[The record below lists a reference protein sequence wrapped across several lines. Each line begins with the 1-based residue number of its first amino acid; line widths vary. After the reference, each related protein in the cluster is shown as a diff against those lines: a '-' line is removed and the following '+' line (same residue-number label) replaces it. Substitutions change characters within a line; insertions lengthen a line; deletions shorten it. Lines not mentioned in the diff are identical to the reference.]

1 MNDSFEK
8 LKTLLA
14 KNGYGKIIETL
25 DKEQVI
31 DMIKDEILDDDIN
44 LSKPFETNKQLIYN
58 KFYDRN
64 FPISIYNVFSEDD
77 VQNLYICVQE
87 LVQDSC

>member
-1 MNDSFEK
+1 MNDSFKK

-14 KNGYGKIIETL
+14 KNGYGKIIQAL
-25 DKEQVI
+25 NKEQVI

-58 KFYDRN
+58 KFYDKN
-64 FPISIYNVFSEDD
+64 WVTLYTIFSEDD
-77 VQNLYICVQE
+77 VESLYICVQE